1 MQQQCVYFHTDISIE
16 KASEILKEQGWE
28 IIFKSHHDDIDFDTL
43 TEEEKI
49 SWIDDFEERIKTQTS
64 KLQKHDRKDGS
75 FIISTDQLKQRFEKL
90 SFMLKNSQLPITEKF
105 EIIVSETR
113 KIDAILGQ
121 ISTWMYHISE
131 RGYPEYNH
139 QIQCARIIAK
149 KGSEQ
154 IRYLEYDY
162 DPIITI
168 NGPKAVTTKS
178 TLENLF

>member
-43 TEEEKI
+43 TEGEKI
-49 SWIDDFEERIKTQTS
+49 SWIDDFEERIKRQTS

-105 EIIVSETR
+105 EIIVSEMRT
-113 KIDAILGQ
+113 INAMLEQ
-121 ISTWMYHISE
+121 ISTWMYHIFE
-131 RGYPEYNH
+131 RGYPEYEH

-168 NGPKAVTTKS
+168 TGPNANSSKASIEGK
-178 TLENLF
+178 F